1 MGLPDVSI
9 KESKERI
16 KTAIKNSDLKLK
28 NKRIII
34 NMAPASNRKIGT
46 IFDLP
51 IAVGILM
58 SDGIIKL
65 MELKNIAFIGEL
77 SLDGR
82 INKISGVLPMCIEAK
97 ELGIKTI
104 FLPYENC
111 EEACLVKELNII
123 PVKTLNEVVNHLN
136 YTNLEKLKIDNTLNI
151 LEENQKYDIDF
162 SDVKGQEVAKR
173 ALEIAAAGRHHVLM
187 TGPQRLRENYA
198 SQENPYYIA

>member
-1 MGLPDVSI
+1 MPDVSI

-65 MELKNIAFIGEL
+65 MELKSVAFIGEL

-104 FLPYENC
+104 FLPNENC
-111 EEACLVKELNII
+111 EEACLVKDLNII
-123 PVKTLNEVVNHLN
+123 PVKTLNEVVNYLN
-136 YTNLEKLKIDNTLNI
+136 YTNLEKIKIYNTLNI

-162 SDVKGQEVAKR
+162 LDVKGQESVKR

-187 TGPQRLRENYA
+187 TGTARMW
-198 SQENPYYIA
+198 

>member
-1 MGLPDVSI
+1 
-9 KESKERI
+9 
-16 KTAIKNSDLKLK
+16 
-28 NKRIII
+28 
-34 NMAPASNRKIGT
+34 MAPASNRKIGT

-65 MELKNIAFIGEL
+65 MELNNVAFIGEL

-104 FLPYENC
+104 FLPHENC
-111 EEACLVKELNII
+111 KEAFLVKDLNII

-136 YTNLEKLKIDNTLNI
+136 HTNLEILKVDNTLNI
-151 LEENQKYDIDF
+151 LEENQKDDIDF
-162 SDVKGQEVAKR
+162 SDVKGQESVKR

-187 TGPQRLRENYA
+187 TGTQRLRENYA
-198 SQENPYYIA
+198 S